1 MTFRAEVLC
10 LAFICHHLNHIGLL
24 MAERHFVA
32 HQFIDDG
39 VLKRG
44 VLQHL
49 DLLALDEA
57 HLDDAFAESS
67 VTQHLHDDAFFA
79 CL

>member
-1 MTFRAEVLC
+1 MSQR
-10 LAFICHHLNHIGLL
+10 HL
-24 MAERHFVA
+24 VA

-57 HLDDAFAESS
+57 HLDDALSETTVA
-67 VTQHLHDDAFFA
+67 
-79 CL
+79 